1 MGQYYM
7 GIILGEENEE
17 NKEII
22 RLFIEAFMGAK
33 LTEHSWPENG
43 FVNAF
48 ETFLTPEGMF
58 YKSRVVWAGD
68 YADHEKNMDEN
79 LHHNS
84 SKHPQKS
91 YFNMIR
97 NQILTLDKSYRYII
111 NHTTKQYVDKNKYS
125 FHPLP
130 LLIAEGNGRGGG
142 DFDSRYSQRSV
153 QWAVNRVAK
162 DAGIKKE
169 VSVHTLRHSYA
180 CHLLEDGMNIVTLQ
194 ELMGHSNIET
204 TMEYLHLCQLDDR
217 KMFSP
222 LDTLFAQCAL
232 HTK

>member
-7 GIILGEENEE
+7 GIILGEENQE

-22 RLFIEAFMGAK
+22 RLFMEAFMGAK

-68 YADHEKNMDEN
+68 YADNEKNMDEN

-142 DFDSRYSQRSV
+142 DYGGIGEELIGLWARNVISIEKEIPKDYNEFMAPFDMS
-153 QWAVNRVAK
+153 
-162 DAGIKKE
+162 
-169 VSVHTLRHSYA
+169 
-180 CHLLEDGMNIVTLQ
+180 
-194 ELMGHSNIET
+194 
-204 TMEYLHLCQLDDR
+204 
-217 KMFSP
+217 
-222 LDTLFAQCAL
+222 
-232 HTK
+232 